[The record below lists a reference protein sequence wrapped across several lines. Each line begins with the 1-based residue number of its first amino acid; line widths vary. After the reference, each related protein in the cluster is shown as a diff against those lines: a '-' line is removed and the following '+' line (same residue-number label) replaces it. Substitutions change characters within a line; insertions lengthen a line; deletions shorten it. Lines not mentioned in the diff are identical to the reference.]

1 MAETFDIWFHWF
13 ASVQVGFYDN
23 SVALTKTCRKAEFK
37 NHQRLVPRRHWFAF
51 HLFVGEVIGS
61 ATRLGKCYS
70 RLLRSCTSG
79 LFSSL
84 CRVYWLI
91 PYVQD
96 QKSII
101 ECQVSKAH
109 FQEVNILGADA
120 MQYLKLSIMVNWDL
134 RNFKLIKQ
142 WMFNLLYS
150 LWDWINYINVI
161 SYCFTIYERR
171 Q

>member
-1 MAETFDIWFHWF
+1 MFYDISKFCNFSLAATTKSNTWRPERFVRHHFQSAVEFMAETFDIWFHWF

-37 NHQRLVPRRHWFAF
+37 NHQRLVPRRHRFAF

-84 CRVYWLI
+84 CSLLINSICSGPEEQDRVSS
-91 PYVQD
+91 V
-96 QKSII
+96 
-101 ECQVSKAH
+101 
-109 FQEVNILGADA
+109 
-120 MQYLKLSIMVNWDL
+120 
-134 RNFKLIKQ
+134 
-142 WMFNLLYS
+142 
-150 LWDWINYINVI
+150 
-161 SYCFTIYERR
+161 
-171 Q
+171 